1 MSTPAPSRDLEATDP
16 GPTPATDVPATS
28 SGKGA
33 LISGFALPALL
44 VVAWAC
50 ALSGMEAPGG
60 ETGESTSTTHLR
72 WILYYT
78 GFVFIFSSVMHSV
91 FAKKTA
97 ASIGW
102 KTNGFQ
108 LELAAVS
115 LGIGLGCLYAVFNE
129 MVAMVAIS
137 IPVITFLFLAGVN
150 HVVEIVR
157 KRNYAP
163 NNTLILIWD
172 FGIPLSLVALL
183 LASDAV

>member
-1 MSTPAPSRDLEATDP
+1 MTTPTPDVEPPET
-16 GPTPATDVPATS
+16 GPTAGEVPTPSA
-28 SGKGA
+28 GKGA
-33 LISGFALPALL
+33 LRSGLTLPVLL
-44 VVAWAC
+44 VVAWVC
-50 ALSGMEAPGG
+50 ALSGMEAPGAASG
-60 ETGESTSTTHLR
+60 EGTASTYLR

-102 KTNGFQ
+102 RSNGFQ
-108 LELAAVS
+108 IELAAVS
-115 LGIGLGCLYAVFNE
+115 LGIGLGCLYAVFNQVE
-129 MVAMVAIS
+129 AMVTIS
-137 IPVITFLFLAGVN
+137 IPVVTFLSLAGVN

-172 FGIPLSLVALL
+172 FGIPVSLVALL
-183 LASDAV
+183 LAADAI